1 MSPHTLLCRAICLS
15 AISIIAG
22 CATNAASDSDKANR
36 IAAEK
41 YYDQYYGIPP
51 AGRNQQSASGN
62 TAMSMSDASQSTG
75 MVVNPA
81 APKTYVVKKGDTLWG
96 IAQKYLHTPS
106 YWPEI
111 WDKNQRIRN
120 PHLIRPGD
128 TLHFG
133 YQKSVTRAPG
143 AAMKL
148 TPRIRIERTGQGE
161 PLATLAPFLAW
172 PRVMDDAS
180 IKNAPYVLASRDD
193 HTLIAKND
201 RVYIKNLKSPVAGS
215 RYAVYHPKKPLYD
228 PATKALLGHQ
238 VDYVGYAR
246 IDLADQLSSAT
257 ILEAQDA
264 IRKGDRLL
272 PPENH
277 EQSLRAPISI
287 PQHKVRGDI
296 VSQYRAK
303 YLSSDCMVIVINKGK
318 RDSIKPGHTLGVYSD
333 GKTVTDINRPK
344 YGTKLVK
351 HERRTQLP
359 PEKVAEAIIYSVSD
373 KFSYGLIVNSQ
384 REVKNGD
391 RIGNP

>member
-1 MSPHTLLCRAICLS
+1 MSPHTLLFRAICLS

-22 CATNAASDSDKANR
+22 CATNAAQDSDKANR

-41 YYDQYYGIPP
+41 YYDQYYGTPS
-51 AGRNQQSASGN
+51 AGQNRRPGGN
-62 TAMSMSDASQSTG
+62 AATSMNGKPKG

-111 WDKNQRIRN
+111 WDKNQGIRN

-133 YQKSVTRAPG
+133 YHKNVARAPSN
-143 AAMKL
+143 AMKL
-148 TPRIRIERTGQGE
+148 VPRIRVERSGYGE

-180 IKNAPYVLASRDD
+180 IKNAAYVLASRDD

-201 RVYIKNLKSPVAGS
+201 RIYVKNLKNPVAGS

-228 PATKALLGHQ
+228 PKTKALLGHQ

-246 IDLADQLSSAT
+246 IDRADKLSSAT

-277 EQSLRAPISI
+277 EQSLRAPIST
-287 PQHKVRGDI
+287 PSHKVRGEI
-296 VSQYRAK
+296 VSQYQAK
-303 YLSSDCMVIVINKGK
+303 YLSTDCMVIVINKGK
-318 RDSIKPGHTLGVYSD
+318 RDNIKPGHTLGVYNT

-344 YGTKLVK
+344 YGTKLIK
-351 HERRTQLP
+351 HEHRTQLP